1 MKEKYQI
8 PLRITKNFMYNKV
21 SLNAWVKWINIDV
34 KPFTLGSVI
43 MSGVF
48 FLLALFLIPVLGSNI
63 SVYLII
69 CISMIFI
76 VRTLVKVNDFDYF
89 GLYDY
94 KLAALYFLKP
104 LSRRKKIVLEEET
117 FKKVNFLP
125 LNYTNKKKLEGT
137 YTNFKE
143 EYVRIYEVRGNASR
157 MLFSERKN
165 DLLANVKNFYNNLPH
180 NVEILQT
187 EVTSMH
193 DVQENI
199 NQLLVFKE
207 NLKGNH
213 IEAKEA
219 LIDEEIE
226 AIKKV
231 AAKTKKQYFIAI
243 STQLSKLDELED
255 LMLTNI
261 NEDAYFSYCRQILDD
276 EFETVVK
283 EIFLL
288 NPAKFKKRKKA

>member
-1 MKEKYQI
+1 
-8 PLRITKNFMYNKV
+8 
-21 SLNAWVKWINIDV
+21 
-34 KPFTLGSVI
+34 
-43 MSGVF
+43 
-48 FLLALFLIPVLGSNI
+48 
-63 SVYLII
+63 
-69 CISMIFI
+69 
-76 VRTLVKVNDFDYF
+76 
-89 GLYDY
+89 
-94 KLAALYFLKP
+94 
-104 LSRRKKIVLEEET
+104 
-117 FKKVNFLP
+117 
-125 LNYTNKKKLEGT
+125 
-137 YTNFKE
+137 
-143 EYVRIYEVRGNASR
+143 

>member
-1 MKEKYQI
+1 
-8 PLRITKNFMYNKV
+8 
-21 SLNAWVKWINIDV
+21 
-34 KPFTLGSVI
+34 
-43 MSGVF
+43 
-48 FLLALFLIPVLGSNI
+48 
-63 SVYLII
+63 
-69 CISMIFI
+69 
-76 VRTLVKVNDFDYF
+76 
-89 GLYDY
+89 
-94 KLAALYFLKP
+94 
-104 LSRRKKIVLEEET
+104 
-117 FKKVNFLP
+117 
-125 LNYTNKKKLEGT
+125 
-137 YTNFKE
+137 
-143 EYVRIYEVRGNASR
+143 
-157 MLFSERKN
+157 
-165 DLLANVKNFYNNLPH
+165 
-180 NVEILQT
+180 
-187 EVTSMH
+187 MH

-219 LIDEEIE
+219 LIDEEIG